1 VIVVLDGDA
10 SLGEYSFGNA
20 VRTPV
25 DYAAYAREKAVVA
38 RRERLD
44 TSVVRERGAARGAA
58 DLPPA
63 GGIHRRD
70 ITVGVSGAQPW
81 FDEAFGITVVELLHA
96 LERQRLAGA
105 T

>member
-44 TSVVRERGAARGAA
+44 TSVVRERGAA
-58 DLPPA
+58 DLPLA

-81 FDEAFGITVVELLHA
+81 FDEAFGIIVVELLHA